1 MEARS
6 ARRPQAASRLIGL
19 DDYLKR
25 QSWVLARQ
33 LGECSFWIYMNAAEC
48 LSYTAF
54 KSQPIRAAYF
64 TCCKM
69 FIYRSQEAVKREL
82 V

>member
-1 MEARS
+1 MVTYYCCKLQACHLFESEQGLPTTLPLNVHSNMEARS

-33 LGECSFWIYMNAAEC
+33 LGECSF
-48 LSYTAF
+48 
-54 KSQPIRAAYF
+54 
-64 TCCKM
+64 
-69 FIYRSQEAVKREL
+69 
-82 V
+82 